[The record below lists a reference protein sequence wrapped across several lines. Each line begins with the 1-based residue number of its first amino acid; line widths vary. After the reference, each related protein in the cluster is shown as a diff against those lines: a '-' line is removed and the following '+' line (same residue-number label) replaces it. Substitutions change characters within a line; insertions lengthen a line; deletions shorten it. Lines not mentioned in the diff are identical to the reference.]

1 VNEQAEAGWRRQTLI
16 HPGPD
21 CRKVV
26 RRRAPPRDLGLNA
39 PDSLDGG
46 GLRGA
51 SRGLGSRAI
60 KDGCS
65 FRKCRLQKSVR
76 GILPATL
83 RWAARHIK
91 AGQGRA
97 RRPLLPR
104 QRRRGL
110 AKYKMCSRRVLES
123 AIANVKNK

>member
-60 KDGCS
+60 KDWVLVS
-65 FRKCRLQKSVR
+65 EVSVAEV
-76 GILPATL
+76 GE
-83 RWAARHIK
+83 RHLACDAEVGREAHQGG
-91 AGQGRA
+91 AG
-97 RRPLLPR
+97 
-104 QRRRGL
+104 
-110 AKYKMCSRRVLES
+110 
-123 AIANVKNK
+123 